1 MILEAARLSA
11 SEILTPR
18 FRKVVWKSVGMTIL
32 LFIGMWFALESASS
46 TLLTPFIGPWPWLTT
61 AIAWL
66 LGAGVLVGAG
76 FLLAP
81 VTAIFAGFFIDDIA
95 QHVEETHYSEDQ
107 PGKAVPLDISIWLAL
122 KFTVLVILANL
133 FALLLVLLPGINFAI
148 FFFVNGYLLGREF
161 FQFAAMR
168 FRTEKEAALLRKK
181 NSLVVFAAGLLIAA
195 LMSVPIV
202 NLFTPVFA
210 AGMMVHLH
218 KMISARQPI
227 QETE

>member
-168 FRTEKEAALLRKK
+168 FRTEREAALLRKK

>member
-168 FRTEKEAALLRKK
+168 FRTEREAALLRKK

-218 KMISARQPI
+218 KMISARQPV

>member
-218 KMISARQPI
+218 KMISARQPV